1 MFTIRAMNKAYL
13 FLAIAIVVEVVAT
26 SCLKASDGFTRLL
39 PSVVTVVGYAT
50 SFYFL
55 SLTLATIPT
64 GIAYAIWSGVG
75 IVLISLV
82 GWIVF
87 QQALDAPALIGMG
100 LIMAGVIVINLFSKV
115 AAH

>member
-1 MFTIRAMNKAYL
+1 MAAMNKAYIYL
-13 FLAIAIVVEVVAT
+13 LVAIVTEVIAT
-26 SCLKASDGFTRLL
+26 SCLKASAGFTRPL
-39 PSVVTVVGYAT
+39 PSVVTVLGYGT

-64 GIAYAIWSGVG
+64 GIAYAIWCGVG

-87 QQALDAPALIGMG
+87 KQELDAPAILGMTLIA
-100 LIMAGVIVINLFSKV
+100 AGVAVINAFSRSS
-115 AAH
+115 AH